1 MLRKLIVVGDPPAT
15 GGHVLPYE
23 GVHHTVQN
31 HQVALIGG
39 RAYCEGCNSV
49 GFIAKAV
56 GPRRMQF
63 ISEVA
68 PEGDVIQCHCPT
80 PPPLVS
86 TLQSLSTFE
95 DGEGRG
101 AAYIPGKSVLPFAMN
116 TTEVTV
122 SKKLVDKKATHPV
135 EAEQTENICPNMT
148 NKEFCNLALNLRDQA
163 VKLIDRRLV
172 DLSRWEKTDR
182 IRVERWFG
190 NSEERT
196 RQHLRSG
203 LSRCAG
209 VLRGLT
215 CANFVRYSEKRA
227 RNVGCVLDGQT
238 NIAAA
243 VCSPDTRTRTI
254 AIDINFCDLRQLSPE
269 KDSQL
274 GTLIHEVTHF
284 NDTFASKDTAYT
296 FHKSLELANSDPRS
310 TFDNADS
317 ITGYVVW
324 GVIHGA

>member
-1 MLRKLIVVGDPPAT
+1 MLRKLIVVGDAPAT

-23 GVHHTVQN
+23 GQQYTVQN

-39 RAYCEGCNSV
+39 SVYCEGCNSV
-49 GFIAKAV
+49 GLIAKAG

-63 ISEVA
+63 ISEIA
-68 PEGDVIQCHCPT
+68 LEGDVIQCHCPT

-86 TLQSLSTFE
+86 TLQSISTFE
-95 DGEGRG
+95 DGEGWG
-101 AAYIPGKSVLPFAMN
+101 AAYIPGTSTLPFAMN
-116 TTEVTV
+116 TAEVAA
-122 SKKLVDKKATHPV
+122 SKKLVDKNATYPV

-148 NKEFCNLALNLRDQA
+148 NRDFCNLALSLRDQA
-163 VKLIDRRLV
+163 VRLIDRRLM
-172 DLSRWEKTDR
+172 DLSRWEKADR
-182 IRVERWFG
+182 SRVERWFG
-190 NSEERT
+190 NSEEKT

-203 LSRCAG
+203 LSKCSG

-215 CANFVRYSEKRA
+215 CVNFIRYSETWA

-238 NIAAA
+238 NVAAA
-243 VCSPDTRTRTI
+243 VCGPDTRTRTI
-254 AIDINFCDLRQLSPE
+254 AININFCELRQLSPE

-274 GTLIHEVTHF
+274 STLIHEVTHF
-284 NDTFASKDTAYT
+284 DDTFASKDSAYT
-296 FHKSLELANSDPRS
+296 FHKSLELADSDPRRA
-310 TFDNADS
+310 FDNADS